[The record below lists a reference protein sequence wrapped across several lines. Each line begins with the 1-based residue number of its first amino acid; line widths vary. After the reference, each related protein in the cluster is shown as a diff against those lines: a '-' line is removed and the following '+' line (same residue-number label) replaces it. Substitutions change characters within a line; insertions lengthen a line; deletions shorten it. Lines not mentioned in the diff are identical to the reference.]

1 MPGAIGGAEPAGR
14 AVVRDD
20 IARVQLNAGGKGAG
34 FSFQGKEFGV
44 CKNFD
49 IGRPTGLDQ
58 FWRQDSERAVVGRKG
73 LVQLGHDPANGG

>member
-14 AVVRDD
+14 AVIRVD
-20 IARVQLNAGGKGAG
+20 IARVQLDVGGKGTG

-44 CKNFD
+44 GKNFD

-58 FWRQDSERAVVGRKG
+58 FWRQDSERAVVGREG
-73 LVQLGHDPANGG
+73 LVQLGHDPADGG